1 MQRKRVTQIFPWLR
15 PLRAKQ
21 RCLFFYTKMR
31 FDGNRYAKQKEKE
44 CLPNLCFE
52 AKSILI
58 NENTGFDRV
67 YQENKV
73 FNLKIVAKTMDGLII
88 KPGETFSFWR
98 LARYAE
104 KKEKYK
110 EGLCS
115 VDGKVVARRGGGLCQ
130 MSNLLFW
137 MFLHT
142 PLTVVERHAHAVREF
157 PYQDEEIPE
166 GTDAT
171 VSEGWLDLKV
181 RNDTM
186 RQYQIRFE
194 FDADNIYLGIY
205 CDEESMH
212 QYDIYAKDISYFQQ
226 NQKVYQEAV
235 ICRKKKN
242 LRRGI
247 DEPEQ
252 RLYVNRTEIAY
263 TLPKNIEVGY
273 R

>member
-21 RCLFFYTKMR
+21 RCLCFYTKMH
-31 FDGNRYAKQKEKE
+31 FDGNNYAKQQNKE
-44 CLPNLCFE
+44 CLPYLCYE
-52 AKSILI
+52 TKSILI

-73 FNLKIVAKTMDGLII
+73 FNLKLVAKTMDKLVI
-88 KPGETFSFWR
+88 KPGETFSFWK

-104 KKEKYK
+104 KNEKYK
-110 EGLCS
+110 DGLCS
-115 VDGKVVARRGGGLCQ
+115 VDGEIVARPGGGLCQ

-137 MFLHT
+137 VFLHT
-142 PLTVVERHAHAVREF
+142 PLSIVERHPHAVREF

-186 RQYQIRFE
+186 RQYQLA
-194 FDADNIYLGIY
+194 FDFDEENLYLGIY
-205 CDEESMH
+205 CDEPVGH

-226 NQKVYQEAV
+226 NKKVYQEAI
-235 ICRKKKN
+235 ICRKKIN
-242 LRRGI
+242 LAKEKE
-247 DEPEQ
+247 EPEQ
-252 RLYVNRTEIAY
+252 KLYVNRTQISYA
-263 TLPKNIEVGY
+263 LPKTIEIGY

>member
-1 MQRKRVTQIFPWLR
+1 MHFDGNNY
-15 PLRAKQ
+15 AKQ
-21 RCLFFYTKMR
+21 R
-31 FDGNRYAKQKEKE
+31 NKE
-44 CLPNLCFE
+44 CLPYLCYE
-52 AKSILI
+52 TKSILI

-73 FNLKIVAKTMDGLII
+73 FNLKLVAKTMDKLVI
-88 KPGETFSFWR
+88 KPGETFSFWK

-104 KKEKYK
+104 KNEKYK
-110 EGLCS
+110 DGLCS
-115 VDGKVVARRGGGLCQ
+115 VDGDIVARPGGGLCQ

-142 PLTVVERHAHAVREF
+142 PLSIVERHSHAVREF

-186 RQYQIRFE
+186 RQYQIA
-194 FDADNIYLGIY
+194 FDFDEENLYLRIY
-205 CDEESMH
+205 CDEPVGH
-212 QYDIYAKDISYFQQ
+212 HYDIYAKDISYFQQ
-226 NQKVYQEAV
+226 NKKVYQEAT
-235 ICRKKKN
+235 ICRKKIN
-242 LRRGI
+242 LAREKE
-247 DEPEQ
+247 EPEQ
-252 RLYVNRTEIAY
+252 KLYVNRTQISYALPETIEI
-263 TLPKNIEVGY
+263 GY